1 MARLVVRPFVPGD
14 VARAAALLRDRHHR
28 DSTRI
33 PSPSRALLEVAGAT
47 RALTEIQRDPHTTG
61 VVAER
66 DGRLAGFA
74 FGQRLMLAPTDFASQ
89 FVPPHSIS
97 VPVQGHAVAAGEDET
112 EVYLAMYAALSRE
125 WVDEGFFVHR
135 WAIPAGDVR
144 TQEALVGCGFGRYM
158 TAAVRPTALPVPG
171 AGNADIETR
180 EATSEDIQVVLHLA
194 EALAEHHAVA
204 PICWPLLPS
213 TLPAVREFTA
223 AMLAETQPPTWLGF
237 LHGRAVAMQSFLVP
251 GFTPPI
257 VEQEK
262 NVYLFEG
269 MVEPD
274 VQLGGIG
281 AALLNRT
288 MAWARDAG
296 YERCTLHWASQNY
309 SGGPFW
315 LKHGFVPVEY
325 GMERRVDERVAWAR
339 PRR

>member
-1 MARLVVRPFVPGD
+1 MARLAVRPFVSGD
-14 VARAAALLRDRHHR
+14 IPRVAELLRDRHHR
-28 DSTRI
+28 DSSRI
-33 PSPSRALLEVAGAT
+33 PAPSRDLQDLPGAINAVAAV
-47 RALTEIQRDPHTTG
+47 ERDEYTSG

-66 DGRLAGFA
+66 AGRLAGFA

-97 VPVQGHAVAAGEDET
+97 VPVQGHAVAAGEDDA
-112 EVYLAMYAALSRE
+112 EVYLAMYAALSRN
-125 WVDEGFFVHR
+125 WIDEGFFVHR
-135 WAIPAGDVR
+135 WAIPAGDPR
-144 TQEALVGCGFGRYM
+144 TQEALVACGFGRYM
-158 TAAVRPTALPVPG
+158 TAAVRPTALPVAG
-171 AGNADIETR
+171 AGNPGVETR
-180 EATSEDIQVVLHLA
+180 EATPEDLEVVLHLA
-194 EALAEHHAVA
+194 EVLAEHHAVA

-213 TLPAVREFTA
+213 TMPAIRAFTA
-223 AMLAETQPPTWLGF
+223 AMLADTQLPTWLGF
-237 LHGRAVAMQSFLVP
+237 LQDRPVAMQSFLAP

-257 VEQEK
+257 VEQAK

-281 AALLNRT
+281 AALLGRT